1 VAEETPARYGALN
14 HETTESQKADHASE
28 KTFQRR
34 FLFAQNYKK
43 QLKEN
48 NEYEDQ

>member
-1 VAEETPARYGALN
+1 MKQQNRK
-14 HETTESQKADHASE
+14 KADHASE
-28 KTFQRR
+28 TTLQRR
-34 FLFAQNYKK
+34 FLFAQNHKN